1 MADPA
6 RSLSRSERRKA
17 RTTGAIL
24 DAAERHFLERGFK
37 AAKVDEI
44 AEEADVAVGSVYN
57 HFGSKEG
64 LYRAA
69 LDRALELFDTY
80 MQGEPQAGT
89 PALEQLLEVAG
100 RVARFGR
107 ERPDHLRMLALP
119 QPRETDDELGEAVA
133 RVRKAMAD
141 QERHV
146 AALIEAAVRKGDAR
160 QLDSRRAAA
169 FVWSAWMGT
178 LALGQRSE
186 RELRAVLEAGLRVV
200 MGGIA
205 SERYRESSEAVRAL
219 LDRTPAARAAA
230 PESPVRDALRR
241 APVLGPLRTELPEL
255 ALWTAE
261 LEAKPTASPK
271 SVLGRLKAL
280 GSRVSAAEATGA
292 RRESTPWAYRVLA
305 RQLGEADTKGACL
318 IEQLALRPAE
328 AGELRSGG
336 LPHDALLIAVLE
348 TGVPLLAFD
357 ADRLEGGLA
366 LRRARAGEPLG
377 GEGSVVV
384 ADRQRPVAVLLG
396 EQAQDTAVSKR
407 TRRIVLAAVQ
417 AKGVGNLAV
426 EEALWTAI
434 EIMREVR

>member
-17 RTTGAIL
+17 RTTSAIL
-24 DAAERHFLERGFK
+24 DAAERHFLERGYQ

-69 LDRALELFDTY
+69 LDRALDLFDTY
-80 MQGEPQAGT
+80 MAGEAEPGM
-89 PALEQLLEVAG
+89 PALDQLLEVAG

-107 ERPDHLRMLALP
+107 ERPEYLRMLALP
-119 QPRETDDELGEAVA
+119 QPREADDELGEAVA
-133 RVRKAMAD
+133 RVRRAMAD
-141 QERHV
+141 QERHL
-146 AALIEAAVRKGDAR
+146 AALIEAAVRKGEAR
-160 QLDSRRAAA
+160 PLDSRRAGA
-169 FVWSAWMGT
+169 FVWSAWMGA
-178 LALGQRSE
+178 LALGERSE

-200 MGGIA
+200 VGGIA
-205 SERYRESSEAVRAL
+205 SEGYRESNEAVRAL
-219 LDRTPAARAAA
+219 LESTPAARAAA
-230 PESPVRDALRR
+230 PEPLVRDALRR
-241 APVLGPLRTELPEL
+241 APVLGSLRAELPEL

-261 LEAKPTASPK
+261 LEAKPGPSPK

-292 RRESTPWAYRVLA
+292 RRESTPWAYRVLG
-305 RQLGEADTKGACL
+305 RQLGEKDTARGGV

-328 AGELRSGG
+328 PDDLTSGG

-348 TGVPLLAFD
+348 TGVPLLTFD
-357 ADRLEGGLA
+357 ADRLDGEVA
-366 LRRARAGEPLG
+366 LRRARAGEALG

-384 ADRQRPVAVLLG
+384 ADRDRPLAVLLG
-396 EQAQDTAVSKR
+396 EQAEDTAVSKR
-407 TRRIVLAAVQ
+407 TRRIVLAAIQ

-434 EIMREVR
+434 EIMREAR

>member
-24 DAAERHFLERGFK
+24 DAAERHFLERGFQ

-69 LDRALELFDTY
+69 LDRALDLFDAY
-80 MQGEPQAGT
+80 MEGDTERGT
-89 PALEQLLEVAG
+89 PALEQLMEVAG

-107 ERPDHLRMLALP
+107 ERPEYLRMLALP

-133 RVRKAMAD
+133 RVRKAMAA

-160 QLDSRRAAA
+160 PLDSRRAAA

-200 MGGIA
+200 VGGIA
-205 SERYRESSEAVRAL
+205 SDGFRESNEAVRAL
-219 LDRTPAARAAA
+219 LETTPAARAAA
-230 PESPVRDALRR
+230 PDPPVRDALKR
-241 APVLGPLRTELPEL
+241 APVLGSLRAELPEL

-261 LEAKPTASPK
+261 VDARPAKSPE
-271 SVLGRLKAL
+271 SVLGRLEAL
-280 GSRVSAAEATGA
+280 GTRVSAAEATGA

-305 RQLGEADTKGACL
+305 RQLGDDDTAAAGL

-328 AGELRSGG
+328 PADLATAG
-336 LPHDALLIAVLE
+336 LPQDALLIAVLE

-357 ADRLEGGLA
+357 ADRLEGELA

-377 GEGSVVV
+377 REGSVVV
-384 ADRQRPVAVLLG
+384 ADRERPLAVLLG
-396 EQAQDTAVSKR
+396 EHAEGAAVGKG
-407 TRRIVLAAVQ
+407 TRRIALAAIQ

-434 EIMREVR
+434 EIMREAG